1 MQLHFYESSS
11 GRNLIFDYIDNL
23 SVDEQVDGYSVLEH
37 LERNELDQ
45 IQCKQWKRKI
55 YEVYFYRHN
64 RIFYVTVDGTDIYLI
79 HACRKQKNRTEM
91 KDKMTVERRARKL
104 GSILGKR
111 FI

>member
-1 MQLHFYESSS
+1 MQLHFYEFSS
-11 GRNLIFDYIDNL
+11 GRNLIFDYIDSL

-79 HACRKQKNRTEM
+79 HACRQQKNRTEM

>member
-45 IQCKQWKRKI
+45 IQCKQCNK
-55 YEVYFYRHN
+55 
-64 RIFYVTVDGTDIYLI
+64 TL
-79 HACRKQKNRTEM
+79 
-91 KDKMTVERRARKL
+91 
-104 GSILGKR
+104 S
-111 FI
+111 

>member
-55 YEVYFYRHN
+55 YEVYSYRHN